1 MLYNDNFL
9 SPVEGLDRNRT
20 VSGLVPSMNVGG
32 PTKVWHVPL
41 VAMKLKDSYLPA
53 GGMNPAPRYGHMDMG
68 DLRDAVDY
76 LTSWKK
82 AIMMS
87 REEKERQAQKWL
99 KGMYG
104 ENSEFMYDFD
114 LLIVYLYKF
123 K

>member
-32 PTKVWHVPL
+32 PTEVWHVPL

-82 AIMMS
+82 EIMMHDES
-87 REEKERQAQKWL
+87 RREGEAGPEVVERYVWR
-99 KGMYG
+99 
-104 ENSEFMYDFD
+104 EFGIYVRF
-114 LLIVYLYKF
+114 
-123 K
+123 